1 MSEER
6 GKSATGARG
15 DFVAHLGRRV
25 AELRHGIALWE
36 AEGASTRLRDDLRRR
51 AHALGSAARVL
62 RFAGMAE
69 RLGAVTSMID
79 QIAPTERLPAAA
91 MMELRAAVDELP
103 ALAWGDAGRPG
114 GNKDGEPDGAPP
126 STPVPLSQRASPTH
140 ASPAVV
146 LVVGPE
152 SLAQALD
159 GGLGDREE
167 GEPFECER
175 TEDRTIAVD
184 LARAVAPDVIVLD
197 GDLDGAQEIAS
208 RMVHDPL
215 TEQVPL
221 VVVATLRNPAEAS
234 LWLASGADDVLAK
247 PIVRERLRAACRDVR
262 ARGRASAMPA
272 RAVGDATLQDV
283 VTRLEAELRRG
294 LLDAVPERARQI
306 PIPLGEGH
314 DLLAALWSTVARVRE
329 VIGERSSG
337 MVRFDTQGP
346 EGTVPIASWSGRDL
360 GSVKEVD
367 GSPDDAPSPP
377 RLVGR
382 SVLVADDDPAV
393 TWFLTGVLRAAGA
406 EVFSAPDGETAL
418 GIAYRAS
425 PDLVI
430 SDVLMPKLD
439 GFALCRALKRDV
451 ALRDVPVILLSW
463 KEDLLQRVRELGATA
478 DGYLRKEASGSVVLE
493 RAEEVLRPRAR
504 VEARLRL
511 TGDVQGRLDGLT
523 VPTLLRLVAR
533 HRPDA
538 RVTIRD
544 ACYIYEIELH
554 EGAPSKLRRTD
565 ADGELVQGPA
575 LSSTVLGVSAGRFV
589 VATLEPM
596 ERSPSRS
603 AGDAEWGER
612 LSLDQWLQAAVAKI
626 RAAQRLLSG
635 ASLLEVREV
644 GIDLRG
650 LGPYLTVM
658 PEPSRLS
665 LVRLADGESPFELI
679 RKSNVPPR
687 LLEDVLADA
696 AAHGG
701 ITKVVGGRGEDAL
714 TAAIEAEEAVLRR
727 GITAS
732 LLPPALREEAP
743 TTVRAPS
750 SGAPSPQFPRP
761 GSMPKKGSLGA
772 RPDDEEAPAVTV
784 AMPAGVTTTAA
795 RRAPDDTAPAT
806 RVEGKRLDKKD
817 KSTVNVGSRVDES
830 GHHLA
835 DRREAQNPADPLED
849 DDDGPAIELREKL
862 PSWSR
867 MPAAKADDGR
877 ADLSAVFEASESPRA
892 LQPVAVVGGEGNDA
906 DELRASLMPPPRN
919 DHPIATTSRVPT
931 LRPPPAPPAVPAP
944 PPPRPSRPSQ
954 PSLRLP
960 PPPTSQPKLPVAA
973 SVSVRPPL
981 LSAERL
987 REEVLA
993 QKASASGRPESSAA
1007 AGAPLPSFAEP
1018 ALPSFEMAAA
1028 GSGAEE
1034 QPSISVGPEAV
1045 YESEPPPLTSTPS
1058 PADDA
1063 VEVVEKSR
1071 KKASK
1076 SSKKAN
1082 VAPAK
1087 IVPAEPADDDL
1098 PAKRRVDKPTA
1109 AKGGGGSSSVGFGL
1123 LMIVLAAVGVALG
1136 RSCGTSPGPSWVGGL
1151 APSASGPGA
1160 ANPGGGVPAHQRP
1173 TPFGAGPTDVGMA
1186 GGPARPERDR

>member
-69 RLGAVTSMID
+69 RLGVVTSMID
-79 QIAPTERLPAAA
+79 QLAPTEHLPAAA

-114 GNKDGEPDGAPP
+114 TSTGDRDGDGPP
-126 STPVPLSQRASPTH
+126 ASTPVPLSHRASPTH

-159 GGLGDREE
+159 GGLADRET

-175 TEDRTIAVD
+175 TEDRAIAVD

-197 GDLDGAQEIAS
+197 GDLDGAQDLAS
-208 RMVHDPL
+208 RMLHDPL

-294 LLDAVPERARQI
+294 LLEAVPERARQI

-337 MVRFDTQGP
+337 MVRFDAQGP
-346 EGTVPIASWSGRDL
+346 EGAVPIASWSGREL
-360 GSVKEVD
+360 ELVKEVD
-367 GSPDDAPSPP
+367 GSPTDAPAPP

-382 SVLVADDDPAV
+382 SVLIADDDPAV
-393 TWFLTGVLRAAGA
+393 TWFLAGVLRAAGA
-406 EVFSAPDGETAL
+406 EVFSAHDGEMAL

-544 ACYIYEIELH
+544 ACYVYEIELH
-554 EGAPSKLRRTD
+554 GGAPHKLTRTNAEGD
-565 ADGELVQGPA
+565 RTEGEA
-575 LSSTVLGVSAGRFV
+575 LSATVLGVSAGRFV
-589 VATLEPM
+589 IATLDARPASDSGN
-596 ERSPSRS
+596 SPEARPT
-603 AGDAEWGER
+603 
-612 LSLDQWLQAAVAKI
+612 LDGWLQSAVAKI

-644 GIDLRG
+644 GVDLRG

-701 ITKVVGGRGEDAL
+701 ITKVVGGHGEDAL
-714 TAAIEAEEAVLRR
+714 AAAIEAEEAVLRR

-732 LLPPALREEAP
+732 LLPPALREDAP

-750 SGAPSPQFPRP
+750 SGAPSPRFPRP
-761 GSMPKKGSLGA
+761 GSLPKRGSLG
-772 RPDDEEAPAVTV
+772 PSKEDDEAPAITV
-784 AMPAGVTTTAA
+784 ARPTSAIPAAA
-795 RRAPDDTAPAT
+795 RQAESSDDAPPT
-806 RVEGKRLDKKD
+806 RVEGPPLAKKD
-817 KSTVNVGSRVDES
+817 KGVVDVGGRVDEN
-830 GHHLA
+830 GKHLA
-835 DRREAQNPADPLED
+835 DRREAQKAPDPLEED
-849 DDDGPAIELREKL
+849 DDEPLIELREKL

-867 MPAAKADDGR
+867 VPAAKAIDTAGR
-877 ADLSAVFEASESPRA
+877 ADLDQVFDATDAPKA
-892 LQPVAVVGGEGNDA
+892 LRPLAVVGGEGNDA
-906 DELRASLMPPPRN
+906 EELRASLLPPARN

-931 LRPPPAPPAVPAP
+931 LRPPPAPPNVVV

-954 PSLRLP
+954 PSSPAPALP
-960 PPPTSQPKLPVAA
+960 PPAALPKTPSQPRLAVA
-973 SVSVRPPL
+973 SVRPPL

-993 QKASASGRPESSAA
+993 QKASASGRPL
-1007 AGAPLPSFAEP
+1007 AGAEAPLPSFAEP
-1018 ALPSFEMAAA
+1018 ALPSFEMAGA

-1034 QPSISVGPEAV
+1034 QPAISIGTESDAPD
-1045 YESEPPPLTSTPS
+1045 ESEPSPLTSTPS
-1058 PADDA
+1058 LGVDDT
-1063 VEVVEKSR
+1063 EVVGKPKKKSA
-1071 KKASK
+1071 KSTKK
-1076 SSKKAN
+1076 SS
-1082 VAPAK
+1082 AP
-1087 IVPAEPADDDL
+1087 IVRVEPVEDDDL
-1098 PAKRRVDKPTA
+1098 PAKRRVEKPVVA
-1109 AKGGGGSSSVGFGL
+1109 SAKKNGGSNSVGFGL

-1136 RSCGTSPGPSWVGGL
+1136 RSCGSTPGATWVGGP
-1151 APSASGPGA
+1151 APSTSATLPGA
-1160 ANPGGGVPAHQRP
+1160 SSPPVHA
-1173 TPFGAGPTDVGMA
+1173 PFGAGPAGVG